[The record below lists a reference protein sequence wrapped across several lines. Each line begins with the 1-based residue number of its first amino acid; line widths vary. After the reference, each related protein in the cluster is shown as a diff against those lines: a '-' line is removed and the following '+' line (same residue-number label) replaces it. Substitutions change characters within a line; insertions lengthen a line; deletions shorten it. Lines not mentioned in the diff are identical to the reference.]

1 MPPTSGIMPPMTR
14 RRRRPALSCRECRR
28 RKIRCD
34 HNSPCTHCVRNQSE
48 CVYRPFADDGPVVVA
63 TASGPRLGAFSRP
76 RPGGVSTAQAANG
89 NGNGSGIPPT
99 AGVSPY
105 HTAAPR
111 SGLDLALSAPGV
123 PPTPASASASAR
135 SGPTS
140 DPVASVAS
148 EMCAVLL
155 RVQKLEE
162 SLAARTA
169 ATTAPP
175 TTTATTD
182 ASPTLLARSE
192 AASPEL
198 KVREWGRTRWVGDS
212 PEFATIISCY
222 AEIMGKTTANTT
234 FRRPETAALIAEAS
248 AALQGCKAVAKGMKV
263 VRPTRGQQQGMTGQS
278 AVVNP
283 GLPSREVAGE
293 MARAYFA
300 SFESTHRILHAPT
313 FWPDFHRYWADPTG
327 VTDEVRHTIFLV
339 VGIGSSIHHSPHATA
354 AAAAAQH
361 NTDAVHHWIYAAET
375 WLSGPLEKDRLDVAG
390 LQVHC
395 LAILARQIFSI
406 GGDTVWVSM
415 GSLLH
420 SAMQIGMHRDPR
432 HLPAMSVLQAELR
445 RRLWATILDLIVQ
458 SSLDAWMPPRIAL
471 DEFDVEAPANVDDD
485 EMDETTTTVPAA
497 AGTALKPYSHPR
509 DVVTDTSVQLA
520 LLDSLPT
527 RLRIV
532 HFLNSFRKDRSY
544 SRALALT
551 AELTDSIHA
560 NTVFFSQ
567 GMANQEKRNNAFR
580 RDMLDYLTRRFLL
593 PLHFPFS
600 HQARTNP
607 LFYYSRKVSLDAAL
621 ALISGVVKD
630 PDLNPPSTTTTTN
643 PNPAP
648 DPTRTRHTTTS
659 TTNPPPN
666 PPSNTPAS
674 TFTRLLTTAGSGMF
688 RDGMRCAT
696 AALALELLAHADT
709 QRRRDGSWHRTRALR
724 DTLAGE
730 IRGLIAMAARR
741 MGNGAETNV
750 KAHMFLEMVLAQV
763 GVEDDFQGTGE
774 GGDAGKEGGGRGVE
788 RAVAEAARDSLVFAE
803 GVGTADMA
811 ATNTEAAAAAGF
823 DFDGF
828 GEEFAWESLF
838 PDSRFC

>member
-1 MPPTSGIMPPMTR
+1 MPPMTR

-63 TASGPRLGAFSRP
+63 AAAS
-76 RPGGVSTAQAANG
+76 
-89 NGNGSGIPPT
+89 
-99 AGVSPY
+99 
-105 HTAAPR
+105 
-111 SGLDLALSAPGV
+111 
-123 PPTPASASASAR
+123 
-135 SGPTS
+135 
-140 DPVASVAS
+140 
-148 EMCAVLL
+148 
-155 RVQKLEE
+155 E
-162 SLAARTA
+162 SLAAARAAGATAA
-169 ATTAPP
+169 ATT
-175 TTTATTD
+175 TTTTTD

-192 AASPEL
+192 AASVAPTRDRDRDRDPEANPDPHLDDDHDHHHDTSNCNRTSNCHRGPDRNDGPLSNQSHGWQPEL

-263 VRPTRGQQQGMTGQS
+263 VRPTRGQQQGMTGQN

-283 GLPSREVAGE
+283 GLPSRDVAGE

-313 FWPDFHRYWADPTG
+313 FWADFHRYWADPTG

-567 GMANQEKRNNAFR
+567 GMANQEKRNNAFH

-630 PDLNPPSTTTTTN
+630 PDLNPPSTTTN
-643 PNPAP
+643 PNPAS
-648 DPTRTRHTTTS
+648 DPTHTRHTTN
-659 TTNPPPN
+659 NPPSN
-666 PPSNTPAS
+666 SNSNSNSNLPPSNTPPS

-741 MGNGAETNV
+741 MRNGAETNV

-803 GVGTADMA
+803 GVLRGRAEESEYGFAADGLFQ
-811 ATNTEAAAAAGF
+811 GF